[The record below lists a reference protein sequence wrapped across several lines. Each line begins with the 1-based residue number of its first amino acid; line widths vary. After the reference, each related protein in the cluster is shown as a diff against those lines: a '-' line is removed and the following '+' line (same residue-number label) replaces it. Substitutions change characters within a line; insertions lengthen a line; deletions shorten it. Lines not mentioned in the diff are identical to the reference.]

1 MTEKEERRRREII
14 EERIVSE
21 EKLNDLIPPESE
33 RRGFITQIKI
43 YEKKLSLLEK
53 ENNELKE
60 KNSSYLIYIEE
71 LEDKVDKLTTILKKS
86 PLEKER
92 ELEEVIQQKEEK
104 IKKLKGELNLL
115 QKKCKNYRQEQDN
128 YRKSLEKKNK
138 YLAESRTKLEMI
150 ENRYKMEGLKK
161 YKDEKE
167 NIQNP

>member
-1 MTEKEERRRREII
+1 MTEKEKEKRRQEII

-21 EKLNDLIPPESE
+21 ERLNDLIPPESE

-43 YEKKLSLLEK
+43 YEKKISSLEK
-53 ENNELKE
+53 ENSELKE
-60 KNSSYLIYIEE
+60 KNFSNLKYIEE
-71 LEDKVDKLTTILKKS
+71 LENKVDELFTILKKS

-104 IKKLKGELNLL
+104 IEKLKNELNLL

-150 ENRYKMEGLKK
+150 ENRYKLEGLKK

-167 NIQNP
+167 QNV